1 MPDESRQYRLSPLA
15 EADLE
20 DIWLYT
26 FKHWSL
32 EQADRYHHDLI
43 DAIEALARGVKTGR
57 RTDVRE
63 GYFKYPVASISFSSV
78 NPKPPWMLSAS
89 CTNEWTLNDICDA
102 SRCIHCRTS
111 VQID

>member
-1 MPDESRQYRLSPLA
+1 MPDESRQYQLSPLA

-26 FKHWSL
+26 LKHWSL

-43 DAIEALARGVKTGR
+43 DAIEALARGVKAVAPMCARGTSN
-57 RTDVRE
+57 TQS
-63 GYFKYPVASISFSSV
+63 ASISFSSV

-89 CTNEWTLNDICDA
+89 CTNEWTLNDICDG
-102 SRCIHCRTS
+102 RS
-111 VQID
+111 VFAA